1 MRAPIMLCP
10 QNDGVFLMD
19 NDDFAID
26 IEQVTKSIDKVIN
39 GHQTLAQLNNV
50 DDQTLANTY
59 KNAVEEYQNEHMSVA
74 LTHFTY
80 LVMNNPWR
88 REYLF
93 GLASTLHALEQF
105 ENALIFYGYATLMN
119 ACDAGV
125 TFRIG
130 QCYLSLGKK
139 NEAFDALQTSI
150 TQSFLSPE
158 QPEIRQL
165 AQSLID
171 ESVK

>member
-1 MRAPIMLCP
+1 
-10 QNDGVFLMD
+10 MD
-19 NDDFAID
+19 NDDFSID

-119 ACDAGV
+119 ACDAGA

>member
-1 MRAPIMLCP
+1 
-10 QNDGVFLMD
+10 MD

>member
-1 MRAPIMLCP
+1 
-10 QNDGVFLMD
+10 MD
-19 NDDFAID
+19 NDDFSID

>member
-1 MRAPIMLCP
+1 MLCP
-10 QNDGVFLMD
+10 QNYGDVLMD
-19 NDDFAID
+19 NGDFSID
-26 IEQVTKSIDKVIN
+26 IDQVTKSIDKVIN

-139 NEAFDALQTSI
+139 TEAFDALQSK
-150 TQSFLSPE
+150 
-158 QPEIRQL
+158 L
-165 AQSLID
+165 A
-171 ESVK
+171 VNPV